1 MFHRLTSVL
10 ASAGLL
16 FGAASS
22 RGDSAPGGNWLY
34 DGGFELRPEPREIGL
49 PSGADRRDFGETAGW
64 SFDTRDP
71 WEGRRSLRLKGARP
85 FVWRLAREL
94 PAEQDGVFAVSV
106 RGVSGGLP
114 VEVGFE
120 IFGIDDHYSVGPRAT
135 EVRSVSVSENW
146 TRLAVPLRITK
157 ETDQGHIRTHLVK
170 AWVRPLAADRGDLW
184 IDGAQLEMG
193 VSEPGPFT
201 SMMPVLPVVRE
212 SSMLMRDWFGPAP
225 ETVTAPP
232 PPPSLPE
239 GTVALR
245 IDRPVGRAAL
255 ASGGVPFGPGQAFAS
270 TVFRVLDGKGR
281 EVPSQTEVLATRPTD
296 GSVISLL
303 VEVAPGAEA
312 DITRGLSLAYGGAA
326 RPTTSQAENLLAR
339 ATPEGFELGRGEFTR
354 RFARDSFP
362 GVVVT
367 MADGREFRS
376 DHLRP
381 EQMEIERNGPL
392 HAILRVRGRV
402 ADAAGAPLG
411 VVYDCRLH
419 AVRGSRATLVEASYE
434 QQERVSHLPVRSI
447 GFSFSTGEFADAAA
461 SAPALMGVGVLGEK
475 GDEAIWSEPA
485 RVSAGV
491 TQLRQYF
498 GEGRRDLVLE
508 TDGRVVRWEGA
519 SASGRMRF
527 PDAVLAVEDF
537 HDLDPIAVEWRP
549 GSVTV
554 QAQPARHATYVELP
568 FGISQ
573 TLRFCMGPP
582 TAWDEVVASIP
593 PLRADPAHVALTGVF
608 GGPFLTS
615 AEAALRFPAFEAP
628 LEEFMAAFARGTR
641 RQGTTGAFDFG
652 NAGSPGGWKNNE
664 TSLNEAL
671 YFQYLRGGDGRLLD
685 RALRMTRQ
693 FRDVAVM
700 HAGQNSKW
708 IMTHA
713 AGVPTTQ
720 HWHIGHFWSTGLT
733 WHYLLTGDR
742 RSYEAAR
749 GAGAELLSRHRQAYT
764 GRERGRMI
772 LHLAELY
779 ELTHYAALRDAL
791 RVHLAHEVPPESGPY
806 YAGLNI
812 LALDQADRVLG
823 GDATARARLEEYA
836 RHFLEA
842 VSKRDLSSDLD
853 EDRGT
858 HLLSAAAVLAGR
870 YNDPAYLRP
879 IASWM
884 PVQAMGAHSR
894 GPGEVRGAEFL
905 YQAERLGVIWPDNA
919 PRRAAGL
926 SILSGRAGGKRDA
939 TFTLR
944 AGPAAGAP
952 APRLHKLVGF
962 RAGRN
967 AADDV
972 LAYTLLEEGGEAP
985 LLKGEMSGARYET
998 LVLAPA
1004 SPPQTGQTRKLI
1016 LETRGDAQ
1024 VEVDYAGDLALDA
1037 GEWKFFRQHRHG
1049 AGFAAFELTAAPGGE
1064 LSLGLDWRHTGHG
1077 TIAAFELLD
1086 VAGNRLAGA
1095 RWARPLGVDWDDAGA
1110 PLVAPSR
1117 LSALVPVEASRGSLR
1132 LEVEANK
1139 WLGWRIEAGLAS
1151 PWLYV
1156 PRPAGRADAHAG
1168 D

>member
-1 MFHRLTSVL
+1 MFPRLKSVL
-10 ASAGLL
+10 VSTGLL

-22 RGDSAPGGNWLY
+22 RGDSAPVGNWLY

-49 PSGADRRDFGETAGW
+49 PSGADRRDFGETQGW

-94 PAEQDGVFAVSV
+94 PAEQDAVFAVSV
-106 RGVSGGLP
+106 RGAPQGLP
-114 VEVGFE
+114 VEIGFE
-120 IFGIDDHYSVGPRAT
+120 VFGIDDHYTVGPRAT

-212 SSMLMRDWFGPAP
+212 SSMLLRDWFGPAP
-225 ETVTAPP
+225 ETVAAPP

-245 IDRPVGRAAL
+245 IDRPVGSAAL
-255 ASGGVPFGPGQAFAS
+255 ASGGVAFGPGQAFPSNA
-270 TVFRVLDGKGR
+270 FRVLDADGR
-281 EVPSQTEVLATRPTD
+281 EVPSQTEVLATRPAD

-303 VEVAPGAEA
+303 VEVAPDAGTNTA
-312 DITRGLSLAYGGAA
+312 RGLVLAYGGRGEPA
-326 RPTTSQAENLLAR
+326 TSPSEDMLAR
-339 ATPEGFELGRGEFTR
+339 ATTEGVELRLGESVH
-354 RFARDSFP
+354 RFAKDVFP
-362 GVVVT
+362 GVIVT
-367 MADGREFRS
+367 TADGHAFGSE
-376 DHLRP
+376 HLRP
-381 EQMEIERNGPL
+381 ERMEIERNGPL

-402 ADAAGAPLG
+402 ADAAGTPLG
-411 VVYDCRLH
+411 LVYDCRLH
-419 AVRGSRATLVEASYE
+419 AVRGSRALLVEASYE

-447 GFSFSTGEFADAAA
+447 GFSFSTAGFAGADARAT
-461 SAPALMGVGVLGEK
+461 SRMEIEVLGEK
-475 GDEAIWSEPA
+475 GDGAMWIEPA
-485 RVSAGV
+485 QASGVV

-498 GEGRRDLVLE
+498 GAGRSDLVLE
-508 TDGRVVRWEGA
+508 ADGRATRREGA
-519 SASGRMRF
+519 RASGKMRF
-527 PDAVLAVEDF
+527 ADVALAIEDF
-537 HDLDPIAVEWRP
+537 AELDPIAVEWRP
-549 GSVTV
+549 GRVTV

-573 TLRFCMGPP
+573 TLRFRLGPP
-582 TAWDEVVASIP
+582 SAWDEVVASIP
-593 PLRADPAHVALTGVF
+593 PLRADPAHVARTGVF

-615 AEAALRFPAFEAP
+615 AEAAARFPDFETP
-628 LEEFMAAFARGTR
+628 LAEFLAAFARGTR

-671 YFQYLRGGDGRLLD
+671 YFQYLRGGDERLLD

-700 HAGQNSKW
+700 HAGQDSKW

-749 GAGAELLSRHRQAYT
+749 GTGAELLSRHRQVYT

-779 ELTHYAALRDAL
+779 ELTHYKALRDAL
-791 RVHLAHEVPPESGPY
+791 RVHLAHEVPMESGPY

-823 GDATARARLEEYA
+823 GDATARARLEDYA
-836 RHFLEA
+836 RHFLEV

-879 IASWM
+879 VASWM

-905 YQAERLGVIWPDNA
+905 YQAERLGVARPENA

-926 SILSGRAGGKRDA
+926 AILSGRVAGVRDA
-939 TFTLR
+939 TLTLR
-944 AGPAAGAP
+944 TGPSDDGHE
-952 APRLHKLVGF
+952 PRLHKLVGF
-962 RAGRN
+962 RAGKN

-972 LAYTLLEEGGEAP
+972 LAYTLSDEGGETP
-985 LLKGEMSGARYET
+985 LLQGEMRGARYET
-998 LVLAPA
+998 RELAPA
-1004 SPPQTGQTRKLI
+1004 SPPQTRKMRI
-1016 LETRGDAQ
+1016 LRLNTKGDAQ

-1049 AGFAAFELTAAPGGE
+1049 AGFAAFDVAAAPGGE
-1064 LSLGLDWRHTGHG
+1064 FSLELDWRHTGHG
-1077 TIAAFELLD
+1077 TISAFELLD
-1086 VAGNRLAGA
+1086 STGKRLAGA
-1095 RWARPLGVDWDDAGA
+1095 RWGRPLGVDWDDAGA
-1110 PLVAPSR
+1110 PLLAPNQ
-1117 LSALVPVEASRGSLR
+1117 LSAPVPAEAAQGALR
-1132 LEVEANK
+1132 LEIEANK
-1139 WLGWRIEAGLAS
+1139 WLGWRIESGLAS
-1151 PWLYV
+1151 PWLDF
-1156 PRPAGRADAHAG
+1156 PRPAATTGASAEK
-1168 D
+1168 